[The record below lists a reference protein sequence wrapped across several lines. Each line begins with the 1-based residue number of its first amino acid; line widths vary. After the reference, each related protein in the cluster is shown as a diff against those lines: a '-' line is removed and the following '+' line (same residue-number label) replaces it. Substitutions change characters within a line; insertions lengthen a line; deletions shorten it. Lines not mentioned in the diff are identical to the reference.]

1 MALVPA
7 KIIKDME
14 SAIASALAEQHS
26 NSKDAD
32 PASHK
37 KTAAAIAKGVT
48 EVLVAAIQGEAE
60 VLPGIPVAGAGPTA
74 GPGKIF

>member
-1 MALVPA
+1 MALVVA
-7 KIIKDME
+7 KIQKDME

-26 NSKDAD
+26 DSKKAD
-32 PASHK
+32 PKSHQ
-37 KTAAAIAKGVT
+37 KTAAAIAQGVT
-48 EVLVAAIQGEAE
+48 EVIVAAIQGDAE